1 MKNPQ
6 HVMRDLVWAC
16 GFAAALALA
25 GCGGGSD
32 NNDEGGGTDP
42 TPPVVTSPTAYYLDS
57 VVLPASAIKAVAVA
71 PQAASATVKAT
82 HILLPAM
89 DTTKAEQ
96 AGLAGP
102 AMQIGVSRAVAA
114 TSSVAQTQAA
124 WQWQTQADGSQ
135 VAAINIESAG
145 AYGLRAG
152 VLVSSLPDSVQLR
165 VYSQEHP
172 NAVVQ
177 TSGAQVNALLAQNRE
192 AGEQGAA
199 ANTWWTPEVGTG
211 NATLELVLPAG
222 ISASDVKIAIPT
234 VSHIYQNMALPTE
247 GEWADVVK
255 QSAGSCNLDASC
267 TSSYQAERNAVAR
280 MLFTSGDGKSYFCSG
295 TLLNNTKGDYAPYF
309 LTANHCISTQAEAS
323 SLQTTWFYRASSCGS
338 SVPSANAATRT
349 GGASLLYATATTD
362 TTLLKLNDMPP
373 AGVTLAGWDAR
384 NTAQVGSTIYGLH
397 HPQGD
402 MLKYSV
408 GSIAGY
414 TSCTSAGGL
423 NVTCTTGDANSDF
436 YRVQWSQGVTEGGS
450 SGSALFNGGRVVGTL
465 YAGSSSC
472 LAPNAPDSY
481 GRFDKVFSSKIWSW
495 LAG

>member
-1 MKNPQ
+1 MKKSQ
-6 HVMRDLVWAC
+6 HVIRGLAWAC
-16 GFAAALALA
+16 GVAAALALA

-32 NNDEGGGTDP
+32 NKDDGGNIDP
-42 TPPVVTSPTAYYLDS
+42 TPPVVTSPKAYFLDS
-57 VVLPASAIKAVAVA
+57 VVLPASAIKAAAVA
-71 PQAASATVKAT
+71 PLPASATLKTT
-82 HILLPAM
+82 HFVLPAI

-102 AMQIGVSRAVAA
+102 AMQIGLSRVVAA

-135 VAAINIESAG
+135 VAAINIESTG

-152 VLVSSLPDSVQLR
+152 VVVNSLPDGVQLR

-192 AGEQGAA
+192 AGEKGAA

-222 ISASDVKIAIPT
+222 TPVSAVQIAIPT

-247 GEWADVVK
+247 QEWADVVK
-255 QSAGSCNLDASC
+255 QGAGSCNLDAAC
-267 TSSYQAERNAVAR
+267 TNNYQTERNAVAR

-295 TLLNNTKGDYAPYF
+295 TLLNNTKGDYTPYF
-309 LTANHCISTQAEAS
+309 LTANHCISTQSEAT

-338 SVPSANAATRT
+338 SVPSSNAAIRN
-349 GGASLLYATATTD
+349 GGASLLYATAATD
-362 TTLLKLNDMPP
+362 TTLLKLNEMPP
-373 AGVTLAGWDAR
+373 AGVTMAGWDAR
-384 NTAQVGSTIYGLH
+384 NTAQAGTAVYGLH

-402 MLKYSV
+402 MLKYSE
-408 GSIAGY
+408 GRINGY
-414 TSCTSAGGL
+414 VSCASTGGL
-423 NVTCTTGDANSDF
+423 NVSCMTGDADSDF
-436 YRVQWSQGVTEGGS
+436 YRVLWNQGVTEGGS
-450 SGSALFNGGRVVGTL
+450 SGSALFNGGRVIGTL
-465 YAGSSSC
+465 YAGGSSC

-481 GRFDKVFSSKIWSW
+481 GRFDKVFSRRIWSW